1 MNENSARFAF
11 RLCFVV
17 FAISCLVYGYAYGKH
32 SQQRACALA
41 IKNIYQQHQNELAA
55 VTAKERARAIENFR
69 VEIWEATGYAPL
81 DPDAVNGICYAGDPN
96 ITASGQPVYPGV
108 TVAAGPDIPFGTWL
122 WIEGF
127 GWRRV
132 DDRGGKI
139 KNGRVDICFISRQ
152 EALKFG
158 RQKVVVVIP
167 EWDEEGEN

>member
-1 MNENSARFAF
+1 MNKT
-11 RLCFVV
+11 
-17 FAISCLVYGYAYGKH
+17 AITALLGFMVGILGGLLWGA
-32 SQQRACALA
+32 QQIEYHKEISSKIITSLTA
-41 IKNIYQQHQNELAA
+41 QHQREISE
-55 VTAKERARAIENFR
+55 ERARAVEDFR